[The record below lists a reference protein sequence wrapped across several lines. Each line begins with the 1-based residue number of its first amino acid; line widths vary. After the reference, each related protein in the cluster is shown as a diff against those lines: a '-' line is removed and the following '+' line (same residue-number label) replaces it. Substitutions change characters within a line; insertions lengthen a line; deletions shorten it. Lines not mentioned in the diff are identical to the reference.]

1 MKDILRRWLPIT
13 GLVLAGG
20 VAVKGLYDVFTTPE
34 TTSVSENTPTPETIN
49 PNLVVAG
56 GGEATLQPEAQ
67 PTQAVIIST
76 QPPVD
81 NSGLPYKGN
90 DSCRIVAETGE
101 VFYITRGRPSTVQ
114 GHVCLGRDGD
124 GLNWWLAN
132 EVKIEYDVNQNGIL
146 DKAVMYT
153 KD

>member
-1 MKDILRRWLPIT
+1 MKDKLRRWLPVVGLVVLGGCGVKVAYDFAT
-13 GLVLAGG
+13 GLKA
-20 VAVKGLYDVFTTPE
+20 
-34 TTSVSENTPTPETIN
+34 NTPIPDPTAESFD

-56 GGEATLQPEAQ
+56 GQEATPEPEAQ
-67 PTQAVIIST
+67 SVQAVIIST

-81 NSGLPYKGN
+81 SSGYIYKGN
-90 DSCRIVAETGE
+90 ESCRIVASTGE
-101 VFYITRGRPSTVQ
+101 VFYISLGRPSTVQ
-114 GHVCLGRDGD
+114 GHICLGRDGD

-132 EVKIEYDVNQNGIL
+132 EDKIGYDVNQNGTL